1 MGKKS
6 RRNNRKTGK
15 KNDAA
20 NSATASATAT
30 ATAIASATADNTA
43 SSGTNLCHHGSTA
56 DKFHPNHEYMK
67 DAKEFVCM
75 RHQVNLLNN
84 QDSSK
89 DQQEKAIQM
98 KYFDDHMHLYTD
110 PEFCQFIFAFCTQQY
125 LESNNFKDQLRRQVI
140 HVLLTLGLSCRYST
154 ASKEFDKYVRDILTD
169 RGTIK
174 VLVRETKTY
183 CPCMKEGKG
192 IAKTMDKVGRCH
204 GCRKDFPKKT
214 LSFCSGCQ
222 FMKYHNRECQTN
234 HWHIHKSECKI
245 LGSDAKV

>member
-20 NSATASATAT
+20 STTASTT
-30 ATAIASATADNTA
+30 ATAIASATAANTA

-98 KYFDDHMHLYTD
+98 KYFDDHMHLIKD
-110 PEFCQFIFAFCTQQY
+110 PEFCQFIFAFCTKQY
-125 LESNNFKDQLRRQVI
+125 LESNNLKVRHQRKLIQA
-140 HVLLTLGLSCRYST
+140 LLFLGLTCRYST
-154 ASKEFDKYVRDILTD
+154 ASKEFDKYVRDIGTE
-169 RGTIK
+169 RGMIK
-174 VLVRETKTY
+174 VLVRETATH
-183 CPCMKEGKG
+183 CTCMNEGKG
-192 IAKTMDKVGRCH
+192 IAKKMDKVGKCH
-204 GCRKDFPKKT
+204 GCKKEFPKKT
-214 LSFCSGCQ
+214 LSFCDGCQ
-222 FMKYHNRECQTN
+222 YMKYHNRECQTN
-234 HWHIHKSECKI
+234 HWHIHKIDCKK
-245 LGSDAKV
+245 LGSEAKV